1 MNKTVDTRI
10 CEVTVYNDQA
20 LVTRRGVV
28 HLTGEE
34 HELVIASLP
43 VTLLSESVRASGSG
57 TVAVRLLGVR
67 TERSYATEAIAQKV
81 AQLNQEIGQV
91 EDQKRHVQDL
101 LTLLNLQRNF
111 VKSLSTQYLERLT
124 RLQEPEQLNLNQI
137 RELLNFVGEQY
148 SEYSSAIAQREK
160 EQQKL
165 DKQLQALRQQLQQL
179 STPRPQ
185 ESFSII
191 VSLEPSAAGEFELEV
206 SYVVQQASWLPL
218 YDLRF
223 CPTSQTIN
231 LSYLAEV
238 KQSTGEDWLGVAL
251 TLSTA
256 KPGLGILPPKLPPWY
271 IDVQHPSYPEQ
282 RGKALEEFQNMAVR
296 TRSLTLPYPG
306 TSPTPE
312 SVMDAELELLKAQ
325 IATAEVFK
333 QGGIV
338 TFRASSGG
346 NIPSDGTPHKTTIF
360 NEDFPCRAEYIA
372 MPRLVSMA
380 YLQTTITNP
389 LTGVTLLPGQ
399 ANIFRDN
406 TFVGTTQLENIA
418 PGQEFKINLGIDEG
432 LKIERDLVER
442 QVDKKLIGNQ
452 RRTTYAYRVVITNL
466 REQQAALTLTEQ
478 LPISR
483 NEQIKVRLTRS
494 TPQIQVSEMGML
506 EWSITLPPLS
516 KQELY
521 YQFTVE
527 HPPELTVVC
536 LDI

>member
-1 MNKTVDTRI
+1 
-10 CEVTVYNDQA
+10 
-20 LVTRRGVV
+20 
-28 HLTGEE
+28 
-34 HELVIASLP
+34 
-43 VTLLSESVRASGSG
+43 
-57 TVAVRLLGVR
+57 
-67 TERSYATEAIAQKV
+67 
-81 AQLNQEIGQV
+81 
-91 EDQKRHVQDL
+91 
-101 LTLLNLQRNF
+101 
-111 VKSLSTQYLERLT
+111 
-124 RLQEPEQLNLNQI
+124 
-137 RELLNFVGEQY
+137 
-148 SEYSSAIAQREK
+148 
-160 EQQKL
+160 
-165 DKQLQALRQQLQQL
+165 
-179 STPRPQ
+179 
-185 ESFSII
+185 
-191 VSLEPSAAGEFELEV
+191 
-206 SYVVQQASWLPL
+206 
-218 YDLRF
+218 
-223 CPTSQTIN
+223 
-231 LSYLAEV
+231 
-238 KQSTGEDWLGVAL
+238 
-251 TLSTA
+251 
-256 KPGLGILPPKLPPWY
+256 
-271 IDVQHPSYPEQ
+271 VQHPSYPEQ
-282 RGKALEEFQNMAVR
+282 RGRALEEFQNMAVR

-360 NEDFPCRAEYIA
+360 NEDFPCRVEYIA

-389 LTGVTLLPGQ
+389 LTGVTLLPGK

-418 PGQEFKINLGIDEG
+418 HGQEFKINLGIDEG

-466 REQQAALTLTEQ
+466 REQQAELILTEQ

-483 NEQIKVRLTRS
+483 NEQIKVRLIRS
-494 TPQIQVSEMGML
+494 TPQIQVGEMGML
-506 EWSITLPPLS
+506 EWSLSLPSLS

-527 HPPELTVVC
+527 YPPELTVVG

>member
-1 MNKTVDTRI
+1 LWGAVQRVLKCDRATR
-10 CEVTVYNDQA
+10 ERTTKARQA
-20 LVTRRGVV
+20 I
-28 HLTGEE
+28 TGTPP
-34 HELVIASLP
+34 A
-43 VTLLSESVRASGSG
+43 
-57 TVAVRLLGVR
+57 
-67 TERSYATEAIAQKV
+67 ATTAF
-81 AQLNQEIGQV
+81 N
-91 EDQKRHVQDL
+91 
-101 LTLLNLQRNF
+101 
-111 VKSLSTQYLERLT
+111 
-124 RLQEPEQLNLNQI
+124 
-137 RELLNFVGEQY
+137 
-148 SEYSSAIAQREK
+148 
-160 EQQKL
+160 
-165 DKQLQALRQQLQQL
+165 
-179 STPRPQ
+179 PRPQ

-206 SYVVQQASWLPL
+206 SYVVQQASWVPL

-223 CPTSQTIN
+223 CPTSEKIN
-231 LSYLAEV
+231 ISYLAEV

-256 KPGLGILPPKLPPWY
+256 KPGLGILPPKLTPG
-271 IDVQHPSYPEQ
+271 ISTCNTQVI
-282 RGKALEEFQNMAVR
+282 RNKGEELWKNFRICRYEPV
-296 TRSLTLPYPG
+296 LFTLPYPG

-338 TFRASSGG
+338 TFGASSGG

-360 NEDFPCRAEYIA
+360 NEDYPCRVEYIA

-466 REQQAALTLTEQ
+466 REQQAELILTEQ
-478 LPISR
+478 LPVSR

-494 TPQIQVSEMGML
+494 TPQIQVGEMGML
-506 EWSITLPPLS
+506 EWSLSLPPLS

-527 HPPELTVVC
+527 HPPELTVVG

>member
-1 MNKTVDTRI
+1 
-10 CEVTVYNDQA
+10 
-20 LVTRRGVV
+20 
-28 HLTGEE
+28 
-34 HELVIASLP
+34 
-43 VTLLSESVRASGSG
+43 
-57 TVAVRLLGVR
+57 VRLLGVR
-67 TERSYATEAIAQKV
+67 TERTYIAQTVEQK
-81 AQLNQEIGQV
+81 AAHLTEEIGQV
-91 EDQKRHVQDL
+91 EEQKRHGQDRI
-101 LTLLNLQRNF
+101 TLLNLQRNF

-124 RLQEPEQLNLNQI
+124 KLQEPEQLNLNQI

-282 RGKALEEFQNMAVR
+282 RGRALEEFQNMAVR

-360 NEDFPCRAEYIA
+360 NEDFPCRVEYIA

-466 REQQAALTLTEQ
+466 REQQAELILTEQ
-478 LPISR
+478 LPVSR

-494 TPQIQVSEMGML
+494 TPQIQVGEMGML

-527 HPPELTVVC
+527 YPPELTVVG